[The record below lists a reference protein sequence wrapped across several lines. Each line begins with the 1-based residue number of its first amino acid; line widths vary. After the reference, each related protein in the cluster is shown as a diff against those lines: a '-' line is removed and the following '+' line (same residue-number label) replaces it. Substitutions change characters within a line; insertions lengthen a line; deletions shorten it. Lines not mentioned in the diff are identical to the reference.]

1 MAKKRSTVRSAAPSR
16 KRSTSKKEA
25 IARIGLRSGTKQSA
39 AIEMLRSRDGASIE
53 KLTKATGWQQHS
65 VRGFLA
71 GVVRKRLQFD
81 LESTLVDGIR
91 TYRIKAGRAPGS
103 TKSEPTAQKS

>member
-1 MAKKRSTVRSAAPSR
+1 
-16 KRSTSKKEA
+16 
-25 IARIGLRSGTKQSA
+25 
-39 AIEMLRSRDGASIE
+39 MLRSRDGASIE

-81 LESTLVDGIR
+81 LESTVVDGIR
-91 TYRIKAGRAPGS
+91 TYRIKAGRPPGS
-103 TKSEPTAQKS
+103 MKSEPTAQKS